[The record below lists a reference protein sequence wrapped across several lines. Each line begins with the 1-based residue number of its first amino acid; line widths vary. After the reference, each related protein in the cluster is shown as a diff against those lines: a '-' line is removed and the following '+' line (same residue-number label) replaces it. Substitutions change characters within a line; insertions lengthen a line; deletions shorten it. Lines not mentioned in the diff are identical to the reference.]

1 MRACFP
7 MFLGWKMWAHLL
19 LTCKHSALNVKCVSL
34 AHQPEVS
41 RRFATWSFMQFNPDY
56 TNLVPL
62 VFIWLH
68 CHQTY
73 LSMLCGMFPV
83 LWGWEYSW
91 QTQLLLFHS
100 FLPLWNLEWET
111 GFSKI
116 IQSSRLRIISNP
128 VRCPQ
133 KYVSDANSLSPNIVS
148 ISSMSF
154 PALSVLLLSNNLVP
168 KPMKVTLLSLLLVFI
183 VVYDSPGVSFSLW
196 STWNFSQSRIFCSFV
211 FR

>member
-1 MRACFP
+1 MKFYAVQPWLYKFSTTCLYLASLPSNLPFHVVWNVPCALGLRI
-7 MFLGWKMWAHLL
+7 FLVNA
-19 LTCKHSALNVKCVSL
+19 VVIVS
-34 AHQPEVS
+34 
-41 RRFATWSFMQFNPDY
+41 FF
-56 TNLVPL
+56 
-62 VFIWLH
+62 
-68 CHQTY
+68 
-73 LSMLCGMFPV
+73 LSL
-83 LWGWEYSW
+83 
-91 QTQLLLFHS
+91 Q
-100 FLPLWNLEWET
+100 NLEWET

-183 VVYDSPGVSFSLW
+183 VVHDSPGVSFSLW
-196 STWNFSQSRIFCSFV
+196 STWNFSQSRIFCPFV